1 MASDLRAVDVVVIGL
16 GGAGGVAVLP
26 VARAGLKVAAIEAGT
41 WIDPHTFRADEIY
54 NLVRRK
60 VTTSHKAQ
68 LESPTVRRS
77 PTEPARRMGSSPN
90 MNAIGGSSIHYWGQS
105 WRLKP
110 WDFKTRSEVTKRYGA
125 SAIPAGSTLQ
135 DWPMSY
141 EDLEPYYDIVEHEV
155 GVSGK
160 AGNIQGK
167 LDPRGNIFEGPRR
180 REYPM
185 PPLRATDFTN
195 LMSAAARK
203 LGWHPFQAPAAIN
216 TRESDRRPSCAYH
229 GNCDTAGCHISA
241 KNSTAVSTIPRAL
254 QTKNLTIFDRAVVR
268 RIVSGPDGRASGVRY
283 VRDGQE
289 YFQPARVVLLCS
301 FNYENSRL
309 LLLSKS
315 KAYPNGLSNN
325 HGQVGKHYFGHWGTS
340 GGGGVSALFPF
351 DLNIWYGLPAQGATV
366 DDWADDSF
374 DHAGLGFIG
383 GSSLHVHTEMH
394 PVSSSAMNTFGRA
407 PQWGAQWKAFIC
419 ENAARHVSSYHQTNT
434 FPYETTFLD
443 LDPEG
448 RDPLGDPVIRIT
460 SPMRENERRAT
471 EYAQAKMEE
480 WFRAA
485 GAIEVRRSAVNP
497 PGISNHA
504 YGGTRMGDDV
514 DTSVVNRWCFSHE
527 VPNLGILGGSV
538 MVTERRTESN
548 THHTSFGMAY
558 GGPSCKKLE
567 FDFRLSRPLVSRNL
581 SADENARPVVFG
593 SRVRFAK
600 GCSTRSD
607 ALPGSIAWGTISLS
621 MLNHI
626 LAELMKGDNSLAARL
641 REALGGR
648 GITTASC

>member
-1 MASDLRAVDVVVIGL
+1 MAIDLKPVDVVVIGL
-16 GGAGGVAVLP
+16 GAAGGVAVLP
-26 VARAGLKVAAIEAGT
+26 MAAAGLKIAAIEAGT

-77 PTEPARRMGSSPN
+77 PTEPAQRMGSSPN

-125 SAIPAGSTLQ
+125 SAIPTGSTLQ
-135 DWPMSY
+135 DWPVSY
-141 EDLEPYYDIVEHEV
+141 EDLEPYYDIVEREV

-160 AGNIQGK
+160 AGNIQGRI
-167 LDPRGNIFEGPRR
+167 DPRGNIYEGPRQ

-195 LMSAAARK
+195 LMSEAARK

-216 TRESDRRPSCAYH
+216 AQEYDRRPGCAYH
-229 GNCDTAGCHISA
+229 GNCDTAGCHIGA
-241 KNSTAVSTIPRAL
+241 KNSTAVSTIPRARK
-254 QTKNLTIFDRAVVR
+254 TKNLTIFDRGVVR
-268 RIVSGPDGRASGVRY
+268 RIVADSHSRASGVQY
-283 VRDGQE
+283 VRAGEE

-340 GGGGVSALFPF
+340 GGVSALFPF
-351 DLNIWYGLPAQGATV
+351 DINIWYGLPAQGATV

-383 GSSLHVHTEMH
+383 GSCLHVHTEMH
-394 PVSSSAMNTFGRA
+394 PVSSSAMNTFGRS
-407 PQWGAQWKAFIC
+407 PQWGSQWKMFIR
-419 ENAARHVSSYHQTNT
+419 ENAVRHVTSYHQTNT

-443 LDPEG
+443 LDPEVL
-448 RDPLGDPVIRIT
+448 DPLGDPVIRIT

-471 EYAQAKMEE
+471 EYAQAKMDE

-497 PGISNHA
+497 PTISNHA

-514 DTSVVNRWCFSHE
+514 DTSVVNRWGFSHE

-538 MVTERRTESN
+538 MVTSGARNPTLTIQALAWRTADHVVKNWKSI
-548 THHTSFGMAY
+548 
-558 GGPSCKKLE
+558 
-567 FDFRLSRPLVSRNL
+567 
-581 SADENARPVVFG
+581 SA
-593 SRVRFAK
+593 
-600 GCSTRSD
+600 
-607 ALPGSIAWGTISLS
+607 
-621 MLNHI
+621 
-626 LAELMKGDNSLAARL
+626 
-641 REALGGR
+641 
-648 GITTASC
+648 